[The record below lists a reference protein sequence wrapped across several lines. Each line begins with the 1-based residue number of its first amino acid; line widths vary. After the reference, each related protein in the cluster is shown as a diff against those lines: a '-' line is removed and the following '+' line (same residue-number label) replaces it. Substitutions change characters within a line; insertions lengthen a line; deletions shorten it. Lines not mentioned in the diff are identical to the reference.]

1 MAKKSA
7 KPRRKGAKG
16 ESAQSF
22 LPIRDIC
29 NGMVETTDG
38 RYLKILEIEPINF
51 ALRSSEEQFNIIS
64 SFASWLKISPVRL
77 QCKTI
82 TRRADSDKHI
92 ALVREE
98 LAREENPQCRAL
110 GEDYLRLIQDVG
122 SREALTRRFFL
133 IFQYEAVGRDDGDY
147 SKIYSALQGAE
158 QTARAYFLQC
168 GNGIVQPA
176 NPDEATAEIL
186 YQIFNR
192 RSCQTEPFQTRVDRV
207 VLDTMAAQGLTLGLD
222 PVPEIPV
229 VEFLAP
235 RGIDFTHY
243 NHIIMDGRYY
253 SILYI
258 RGNGYPSRVRAGWM
272 SALINAG
279 EGIDIDIH
287 LRRENRSRAIDKVAQ
302 RIRLN
307 RTKLKG
313 MQDTSTDYE
322 ELANSIQAGY
332 FIKNGIANYNEDLY
346 YLSVFITVSAQTY
359 EELLWRKRQ
368 MTDMLKSMD
377 MQVSECNFQQEAAL
391 RSVLPFLSIDPGLEK
406 KSRRNVLTSG
416 AASTYPFCSFEMSD
430 DNGVLLGVN
439 RNNNSLCIVDL
450 FNSKVHKNA
459 NLVLLGTSGAGKTFT
474 MQLLALRMRMRGIQS
489 FIVAPIKGHEFRR
502 ACNHI
507 GGEFI
512 KIAPG
517 SPHCINVMEIR
528 HVTSPEMELIDE
540 IAYGEMDSLLA
551 RKIQQLMTFF
561 GLLIPDMTNEEEQ
574 MLDEALIK
582 TYRDF
587 GITHDNDSVY
597 GDKSQ
602 FPPKMKKMPVLGDLH
617 KHLLENPMTQRLAAI
632 VSRFVTGSAQSFNRQ
647 TNVDLSNKYIVLDLS
662 ELKGKLLP
670 VGMFIALDYVW
681 DQIKADRTQ
690 RKAIFIDEIWQL
702 IGASSTRMAAEFCL
716 EIFKVIRGFGG
727 AAIAATQDLSDFF
740 GLEDGKYGRAI
751 INNSKN
757 KIILN
762 LEPDEARTVQ
772 ETLKL
777 TRSEVRAITQFERGE
792 ALICSNS
799 NKVPVV
805 IKASQTELEMIT
817 TDRAELEALLL
828 ERKKTRKEGKARK
841 IEKTQKK
848 EVETSPSSLPDYTS
862 DSKKGRT

>member
-1 MAKKSA
+1 MAKKNE
-7 KPRRKGAKG
+7 KPRRKEAKG
-16 ESAQSF
+16 ESVQSF
-22 LPIRDIC
+22 LPIRDIR

-92 ALVREE
+92 SLVKEE
-98 LAREENPQCRAL
+98 LAQEENPQCRAL

-207 VLDTMAAQGLTLGLD
+207 GLDTMAAQGLTLGLD

-332 FIKNGIANYNEDLY
+332 FIKNGIANYNEDLF

-359 EELLWRKRQ
+359 EELQWRKRQ

-377 MQVSECNFQQEAAL
+377 MQVSECSFQQEAAL
-391 RSVLPFLSIDPGLEK
+391 RSVLPFLQIDPGLER

-416 AASTYPFCSFEMSD
+416 AASAYPFCSFEMSD

-450 FNSKVHKNA
+450 FNTKVHKNG
-459 NLVLLGTSGAGKTFT
+459 NMVLLGTSGAGKTFT
-474 MQLLALRMRMRGIQS
+474 M
-489 FIVAPIKGHEFRR
+489 
-502 ACNHI
+502 
-507 GGEFI
+507 
-512 KIAPG
+512 
-517 SPHCINVMEIR
+517 
-528 HVTSPEMELIDE
+528 
-540 IAYGEMDSLLA
+540 
-551 RKIQQLMTFF
+551 
-561 GLLIPDMTNEEEQ
+561 
-574 MLDEALIK
+574 
-582 TYRDF
+582 
-587 GITHDNDSVY
+587 
-597 GDKSQ
+597 
-602 FPPKMKKMPVLGDLH
+602 
-617 KHLLENPMTQRLAAI
+617 
-632 VSRFVTGSAQSFNRQ
+632 
-647 TNVDLSNKYIVLDLS
+647 
-662 ELKGKLLP
+662 
-670 VGMFIALDYVW
+670 
-681 DQIKADRTQ
+681 Q

-727 AAIAATQDLSDFF
+727 AAVAATQDLSDFF

-777 TRSEVRAITQFERGE
+777 THSEVRAITQFERGE

-805 IKASQTELEMIT
+805 VKASQTELEMIT

-841 IEKTQKK
+841 IEKTQRE
-848 EVETSPSSLPDYTS
+848 EVETSPSSLPEYRS

>member
-1 MAKKSA
+1 MAKKNT
-7 KPRRKGAKG
+7 KPKSPKRKKNKG

-22 LPIRDIC
+22 LPIRDIR
-29 NGMVETTDG
+29 NGVVETTDG
-38 RYLKILEIEPINF
+38 RYLKILEVEPINF

-64 SFASWLKISPVRL
+64 SFASWLKISPIRL
-77 QCKTI
+77 QFKAI

-92 ALVREE
+92 SLVQEE

-110 GEDYLRLIQDVG
+110 GQDYLRLIRDVG
-122 SREALTRRFFL
+122 NREALTRRFFL
-133 IFQYEAVGRDDGDY
+133 IFQYEALGRDDGDY
-147 SKIYSALQGAE
+147 RRICAALQGAE

-168 GNGIVQPA
+168 GNGIVQPE

-229 VEFLAP
+229 VDFLAP
-235 RGIDFTHY
+235 RGIDFTQSRY
-243 NHIIMDGRYY
+243 TIMDGRYY
-253 SILYI
+253 TVLMI
-258 RGNGYPSRVRAGWM
+258 RGNGYPSRVRAGWI
-272 SALINAG
+272 STLINAG
-279 EGIDIDIH
+279 EGIDVDLF
-287 LRRENRSRAIDKVAQ
+287 LRRENRGKAIDKVAQ

-322 ELANSIQAGY
+322 ELQNSIQAGY
-332 FIKNGIANYNEDLY
+332 FIKNGIANYNEDLF
-346 YLSVFITVSAQTY
+346 YLSVFLTISAQTL
-359 EELLWRKRQ
+359 EELQWRKRQ
-368 MTDMLKSMD
+368 MIDLLKSMD
-377 MQVSECNFQQEAAL
+377 IFVSECKVQQEAAL
-391 RSVLPFLSIDPGLEK
+391 RSVMPFLQIDPALEK

-450 FNSKVHKNA
+450 FNTKIHKNA

-474 MQLLALRMRMRGIQS
+474 MQLLALRMRMRGIQC

-507 GGEFI
+507 GGEYI
-512 KIAPG
+512 RLAPG
-517 SPHCINVMEIR
+517 SPHCINIMEVR

-540 IAYGEMDSLLA
+540 IGYGETDSLLA
-551 RKIQQLMTFF
+551 RKIQQLLTFF

-582 TYRDF
+582 TYQEF
-587 GITHDNDSVY
+587 GITHDNDSVFA
-597 GDKSQ
+597 D
-602 FPPKMKKMPVLGDLH
+602 PKAAEPHPKKMPILGDLH
-617 KHLLENPMTQRLAAI
+617 KHLQENPMTRRLAAI

-681 DQIKADRTQ
+681 DKIKADRTK

-727 AAIAATQDLSDFF
+727 AAVAATQDLSDFF

-762 LEPDEARTVQ
+762 LETDEARTVQ

-777 TRSEVRAITQFERGE
+777 TRSETRAITQFERGE

-817 TDRAELEALLL
+817 TDRAELEALLH
-828 ERKKTRKEGKARK
+828 ERTHHQSEGHLRENVQGKEEKPDLTQPANRK
-841 IEKTQKK
+841 
-848 EVETSPSSLPDYTS
+848 
-862 DSKKGRT
+862 

>member
-1 MAKKSA
+1 MAKK
-7 KPRRKGAKG
+7 KRTAKG

-22 LPIRDIC
+22 LPIRDIR
-29 NGMVETTDG
+29 NGIVETTDG
-38 RYLKILEIEPINF
+38 HYLKILEIEPINF

-64 SFASWLKISPVRL
+64 SFASWLKISPVCL

-92 ALVREE
+92 ALVKEE
-98 LAREENPQCRAL
+98 LAQEENPQCRAL

-147 SKIYSALQGAE
+147 AKIYGALQGAE
-158 QTARAYFLQC
+158 QTARAFFLQC
-168 GNGIVQPA
+168 GNGIVQPS

-229 VEFLAP
+229 VEFLVP

-243 NHIIMDGRYY
+243 NHIILDGRYY

-258 RGNGYPSRVRAGWM
+258 RRNGYPSRVRAGWM

-287 LRRENRSRAIDKVAQ
+287 LRRGNRSRAIDKVAQ

-332 FIKNGIANYNEDLY
+332 FIKNGIANYNEDLF

-377 MQVSECNFQQEAAL
+377 MQVSECSFQQEAAL
-391 RSVLPFLSIDPGLEK
+391 RSVLPFLQIDPGLER

-439 RNNNSLCIVDL
+439 RNNNSLCIHCGPVQQQ
-450 FNSKVHKNA
+450 
-459 NLVLLGTSGAGKTFT
+459 GPQERQPG
-474 MQLLALRMRMRGIQS
+474 
-489 FIVAPIKGHEFRR
+489 
-502 ACNHI
+502 
-507 GGEFI
+507 
-512 KIAPG
+512 APG
-517 SPHCINVMEIR
+517 HLRGRE
-528 HVTSPEMELIDE
+528 
-540 IAYGEMDSLLA
+540 
-551 RKIQQLMTFF
+551 
-561 GLLIPDMTNEEEQ
+561 
-574 MLDEALIK
+574 
-582 TYRDF
+582 
-587 GITHDNDSVY
+587 
-597 GDKSQ
+597 
-602 FPPKMKKMPVLGDLH
+602 DLYH
-617 KHLLENPMTQRLAAI
+617 
-632 VSRFVTGSAQSFNRQ
+632 
-647 TNVDLSNKYIVLDLS
+647 
-662 ELKGKLLP
+662 
-670 VGMFIALDYVW
+670 
-681 DQIKADRTQ
+681 
-690 RKAIFIDEIWQL
+690 
-702 IGASSTRMAAEFCL
+702 AAEGHL
-716 EIFKVIRGFGG
+716 YR
-727 AAIAATQDLSDFF
+727 
-740 GLEDGKYGRAI
+740 
-751 INNSKN
+751 
-757 KIILN
+757 
-762 LEPDEARTVQ
+762 
-772 ETLKL
+772 
-777 TRSEVRAITQFERGE
+777 
-792 ALICSNS
+792 
-799 NKVPVV
+799 
-805 IKASQTELEMIT
+805 
-817 TDRAELEALLL
+817 
-828 ERKKTRKEGKARK
+828 
-841 IEKTQKK
+841 
-848 EVETSPSSLPDYTS
+848 
-862 DSKKGRT
+862 

>member
-1 MAKKSA
+1 MAKKNT
-7 KPRRKGAKG
+7 KPKSPKRKKNKG

-22 LPIRDIC
+22 LPIRDIR
-29 NGMVETTDG
+29 NGVVETTDG
-38 RYLKILEIEPINF
+38 RYLKILEVEPINF

-64 SFASWLKISPVRL
+64 SFASWLKISPIRL
-77 QCKTI
+77 QFKAI

-92 ALVREE
+92 SLVQEE

-110 GEDYLRLIQDVG
+110 GQDYLRLIRDVG
-122 SREALTRRFFL
+122 NREALTRRFFL
-133 IFQYEAVGRDDGDY
+133 IFQYEALGRDDGDY
-147 SKIYSALQGAE
+147 RRICAALQGAE

-168 GNGIVQPA
+168 GNGIVQPE

-229 VEFLAP
+229 VDFLAP
-235 RGIDFTHY
+235 RGIDFTQSRY
-243 NHIIMDGRYY
+243 TIMDGRYY
-253 SILYI
+253 TVLMI
-258 RGNGYPSRVRAGWM
+258 RGNGYPSRVRAGWI
-272 SALINAG
+272 STLINAG
-279 EGIDIDIH
+279 EGIDVDLF
-287 LRRENRSRAIDKVAQ
+287 LRRENRGKAIDKVAQ

-322 ELANSIQAGY
+322 ELQNSIQAGY
-332 FIKNGIANYNEDLY
+332 FIKNGIANYNEDLF
-346 YLSVFITVSAQTY
+346 YLSVFLTISAQTL
-359 EELLWRKRQ
+359 EELQWRKRQ
-368 MTDMLKSMD
+368 MIDLLKSMD
-377 MQVSECNFQQEAAL
+377 IFVSECKVQQEAAL
-391 RSVLPFLSIDPGLEK
+391 RSVMPFLQIDPALEK

-450 FNSKVHKNA
+450 FNTKIHKNA

-474 MQLLALRMRMRGIQS
+474 MQLLALRMRMRGIQC

-507 GGEFI
+507 GGEYI
-512 KIAPG
+512 RLAPG
-517 SPHCINVMEIR
+517 SPHCINIMEVR

-540 IAYGEMDSLLA
+540 IGYGETDSLLA
-551 RKIQQLMTFF
+551 RKIQQLLTFF

-582 TYRDF
+582 TYQEF
-587 GITHDNDSVY
+587 GITHDNDSVFA
-597 GDKSQ
+597 D
-602 FPPKMKKMPVLGDLH
+602 PKAAEPHPKKMPILGDLH
-617 KHLLENPMTQRLAAI
+617 KHLQENPMTRRLAAI

-681 DQIKADRTQ
+681 DQIKADRTK

-727 AAIAATQDLSDFF
+727 AAVAATQDLSDFF

-762 LEPDEARTVQ
+762 LETDEARTVQ

-777 TRSEVRAITQFERGE
+777 TRSETRAITQFERGE

-805 IKASQTELEMIT
+805 IKASQAELEMIT
-817 TDRAELEALLL
+817 TDRAELEALLH
-828 ERKKTRKEGKARK
+828 ERTHHQSEGHLRENVQGKEEKPDLTQPANRK
-841 IEKTQKK
+841 
-848 EVETSPSSLPDYTS
+848 
-862 DSKKGRT
+862 

>member
-1 MAKKSA
+1 MAKKNT
-7 KPRRKGAKG
+7 KPKSPKRKKNKG

-22 LPIRDIC
+22 LPIRDIR
-29 NGMVETTDG
+29 NGVVETTDG
-38 RYLKILEIEPINF
+38 RYLKILEVEPINF

-64 SFASWLKISPVRL
+64 SFASWLKISPIRL
-77 QCKTI
+77 QFKAI

-92 ALVREE
+92 SLVQEE

-110 GEDYLRLIQDVG
+110 GQDYLRLIRDVG
-122 SREALTRRFFL
+122 NREALTRRFFL
-133 IFQYEAVGRDDGDY
+133 IFQYEALGRDDGDY
-147 SKIYSALQGAE
+147 RRICAALQGAE

-168 GNGIVQPA
+168 GNGIVQPE

-229 VEFLAP
+229 VDFLAP
-235 RGIDFTHY
+235 RGIDFTQSRY
-243 NHIIMDGRYY
+243 TIMDGRYY
-253 SILYI
+253 TVLMI
-258 RGNGYPSRVRAGWM
+258 RGNGYPSRVRAGWI
-272 SALINAG
+272 STLINAG
-279 EGIDIDIH
+279 EGIDVDLF
-287 LRRENRSRAIDKVAQ
+287 LRRENRGKAIDKVAQ

-322 ELANSIQAGY
+322 ELQNSIQAGY
-332 FIKNGIANYNEDLY
+332 FIKNGIANYNEDLF
-346 YLSVFITVSAQTY
+346 YLSVFLTISAQTL
-359 EELLWRKRQ
+359 EELQWRKRQ
-368 MTDMLKSMD
+368 MIDLLKSMD
-377 MQVSECNFQQEAAL
+377 IFVSECKVQQEAAL
-391 RSVLPFLSIDPGLEK
+391 RSVMPFLQIDPALEK

-450 FNSKVHKNA
+450 FNTKIHKNS

-474 MQLLALRMRMRGIQS
+474 MQLLALRMRMRGIQC

-507 GGEFI
+507 GGEYI
-512 KIAPG
+512 RLAPG
-517 SPHCINVMEIR
+517 SPHCINIMEVR

-540 IAYGEMDSLLA
+540 IGYGETDSLLA
-551 RKIQQLMTFF
+551 RKIQQLLTFF

-582 TYRDF
+582 TYQEF
-587 GITHDNDSVY
+587 GITHDNDSVFA
-597 GDKSQ
+597 D
-602 FPPKMKKMPVLGDLH
+602 PKAAEPHPKKMPILGDLH
-617 KHLLENPMTQRLAAI
+617 KHLQENPMTRRLAAI

-681 DQIKADRTQ
+681 DQIKADRTK

-727 AAIAATQDLSDFF
+727 AAVAATQDLSDFF

-762 LEPDEARTVQ
+762 LETDEARTVQ

-777 TRSEVRAITQFERGE
+777 TRSETRAITQFERGE

-805 IKASQTELEMIT
+805 IKASQAELEMIT
-817 TDRAELEALLL
+817 TDRAELEALLH
-828 ERKKTRKEGKARK
+828 ERTHHQSEGHLRENVQGKEEKPDLTQPANRK
-841 IEKTQKK
+841 
-848 EVETSPSSLPDYTS
+848 
-862 DSKKGRT
+862 